1 MVWRALCVGCG
12 VVNPYCADTLVK
24 RLSINLRRRNQNPLY
39 NRFRGLR
46 RIENQSELRSG
57 IGPGPPSAAAPYVP
71 LRMYLTHVSFELV
84 LLLAYGML
92 PAPVV
97 AIGRFWKLFHI

>member
-24 RLSINLRRRNQNPLY
+24 RLSV
-39 NRFRGLR
+39 NRFTDRRDVRLR
-46 RIENQSELRSG
+46 NRPSRIENQSELRSG

-71 LRMYLTHVSFELV
+71 LRMYLTHVSFGLV
-84 LLLAYGML
+84 FLLAYGML
-92 PAPVV
+92 PRDPVGSILGKV
-97 AIGRFWKLFHI
+97 F